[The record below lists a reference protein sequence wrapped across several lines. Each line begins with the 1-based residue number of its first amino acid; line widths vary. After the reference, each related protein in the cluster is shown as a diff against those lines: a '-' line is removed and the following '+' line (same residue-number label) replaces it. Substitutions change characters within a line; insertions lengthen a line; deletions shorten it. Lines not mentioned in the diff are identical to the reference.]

1 MLAPLMLVTMIDGE
15 IDRPARS
22 VPLPEA
28 LVARAREFFGGPAG
42 ESVAPRHS
50 ATVVLLRDRPGGPEA
65 YLLRRA
71 ASMAFAAGFHAFPG
85 GALDPRDTEVAIG
98 WAGPPPRDWAAR
110 FGCDPAHARA
120 LLCAAVRETFEESGV
135 LLAGPDER
143 GVVADLTGADWEADR
158 LALVEHRLSLAQLL
172 HRRGLVLRS
181 DLLAGWTRWI
191 TPEFE
196 PRRYDTAFFVA
207 ALPAGQTARDV
218 SGEADL
224 AVWMRPGDAV
234 AEVAAGRIA
243 MLPPTSTT
251 LSDLAG
257 FADALGAVAAGR
269 DRVIRPI
276 CPILRQGGQG
286 EFYLDYAE

>member
-1 MLAPLMLVTMIDGE
+1 MLLTMIDGE
-15 IDRPARS
+15 IDRPTRS
-22 VPLPEA
+22 VPLPGA
-28 LVARAREFFGGPAG
+28 LADRARAYLAG
-42 ESVAPRHS
+42 SVGEVAAPRHS

-85 GALDPRDTEVAIG
+85 GSLDPHDTEVAIG
-98 WAGPPPRDWAAR
+98 WAGPPPQDWARR

-135 LLAGPDER
+135 LLAGPDEHS
-143 GVVADLTGADWEADR
+143 VVADLTSADWEADR
-158 LALVEHRLSLAQLL
+158 LALVEHRTSLAQLL
-172 HRRGLVLRS
+172 HRRALVLRS
-181 DLLAGWTRWI
+181 DLLAGWSRWI

-207 ALPAGQTARDV
+207 ALPDGQCARDV

-234 AEVAAGRIA
+234 AEAEAGRIA
-243 MLPPTSTT
+243 MLPPTYTT
-251 LSDLAG
+251 LGGVAG
-257 FADALGAVAAGR
+257 FAAAASAVAAGR
-269 DRVIRPI
+269 ERVIRQISPA
-276 CPILRQGGQG
+276 LRQGEDGQY
-286 EFYLDYAE
+286 YLDFAE